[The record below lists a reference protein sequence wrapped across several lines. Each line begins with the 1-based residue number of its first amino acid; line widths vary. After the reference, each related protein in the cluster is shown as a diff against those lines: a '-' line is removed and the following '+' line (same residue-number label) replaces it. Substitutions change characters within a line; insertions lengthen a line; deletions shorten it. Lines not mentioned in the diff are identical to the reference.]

1 MYLLRIHSI
10 LSLIVMLFTASKIS
24 SQVNIDFVEYD
35 LPNGLHVILSQDK
48 TNPIV
53 CVDIWYHVGS
63 KDEKPDKTGFAHL
76 FEHMMFQGSQNVGKT
91 EHFKYVQEAG
101 GTLNGSTTQDR
112 TNYFETLPSGQLE
125 TALWLESD
133 RMSTLKVNR
142 ENFDNQRE
150 VVKEE
155 KRQNYD
161 NVPYGNRFNYMFKLL
176 YNNHPYNWIPIGSMD
191 DLNRAVLSDAQ
202 NFYKKFYC
210 PNNASIAIVGDI
222 DIAETRTLVDKYFGT
237 LKSSDPI
244 IRSYPE
250 IEFHGGEKTDTIYDN
265 IQLPSVYAA
274 YKIPGITTKENLCF
288 ELLSTILSN
297 GRSSR
302 LYKDIVYDKKLART
316 INTFNYGLELG
327 GLFIISSGGY
337 PRSDLSLIRKEVESV
352 LDNLALENVTDW
364 ELQKAKNV
372 YETNI
377 ENRTQTV
384 RGKAELLNQY
394 HTFFNNTPYV
404 NSLIENVQEIT
415 AGEIRDAVKKYLT
428 LDNRAVLYYFPKKTI
443 NENQNN

>member
-1 MYLLRIHSI
+1 
-10 LSLIVMLFTASKIS
+10 MLFTATKIR
-24 SQVNIDFVEYD
+24 SQINIDFVEYD
-35 LPNGLHVILSQDK
+35 LQNGLHVILSQDK

-63 KDEKPDKTGFAHL
+63 KDEKPNKTGFAHL

-91 EHFKYVQEAG
+91 EHFRYVQEAG

-112 TNYFETLPSGQLE
+112 TNYFETLPSNQLE

-133 RMSTLKVNR
+133 RMSTLKVNQ
-142 ENFDNQRE
+142 ENFNNQRE

-161 NVPYGNRFNYMFKLL
+161 NVPYGNRFMYMFRLA
-176 YNNHPYNWIPIGSMD
+176 YTNHPYNWIPIGSMD
-191 DLNRAVLSDAQ
+191 DLNNAVLSDAQ
-202 NFYKKFYC
+202 NFYNHFYC
-210 PNNASIAIVGDI
+210 PDNASIAIVGDI
-222 DIAETRTLVDKYFGT
+222 DIAETKALVDKYFGP
-237 LKSSDPI
+237 LKKSGLI
-244 IRSYPE
+244 NRTYPE
-250 IEFHGGEKTDTIYDN
+250 AIFHQGEKTDTIYDN
-265 IQLPSVYAA
+265 VQLPSVFIG
-274 YKIPGITTKENLCF
+274 YKIPGVTSVENLRF

-297 GRSSR
+297 GKSSR
-302 LYKDIVYDKKLART
+302 LYKDVVYDKKLART

-327 GLFIISSGGY
+327 GLFIVSSNGY
-337 PRSDLSLIRKEVESV
+337 PKTDPSLIKSEVESA
-352 LDNLALENVTDW
+352 LDKLANEDVTDW

-377 ENRTQTV
+377 ENRSQTV

-404 NSLIENVQEIT
+404 NSLIENVQKIT
-415 AGEIRDAVKKYLT
+415 TGEIREVVKNYLT
-428 LDNRAVLYYFPKKTI
+428 VDNRVVLYYFPGKTK
-443 NENQNN
+443 NQN